1 MKIRKRPAFVLPAL
15 VPAAGSSLPRR
26 GGGWTVRKSGK
37 SGKSGKSWTV
47 RKSGKDNNG
56 KREAE
61 LVSSSTR
68 KWLASCSNVL
78 DCLATTTMTATTMR
92 GNTTL

>member
-1 MKIRKRPAFVLPAL
+1 MKIRKSPAFVLPAL

-26 GGGWTVRKSGK
+26 GFG
-37 SGKSGKSWTV
+37 WTV

-56 KREAE
+56 KREAR

-78 DCLATTTMTATTMR
+78 ECLATTTTMTATTMR

>member
-1 MKIRKRPAFVLPAL
+1 MKIRKSPAFVLPAL
-15 VPAAGSSLPRR
+15 VPAAGSCLPRR
-26 GGGWTVRKSGK
+26 GFG
-37 SGKSGKSWTV
+37 WTV

-61 LVSSSTR
+61 LVLSSTR

-78 DCLATTTMTATTMR
+78 KCLATTTMTATTMR

>member
-26 GGGWTVRKSGK
+26 GG
-37 SGKSGKSWTV
+37 SWTV

-78 DCLATTTMTATTMR
+78 ECLATTTMTATTMR

>member
-26 GGGWTVRKSGK
+26 C
-37 SGKSGKSWTV
+37 WTV

-78 DCLATTTMTATTMR
+78 ECLATTTMTATTMR